1 MRELPI
7 RERWKSVKLLRA
19 LFKFLILAAVLSAIV
34 VVGLRTCSVEHRQDW
49 SKAQLQEYC
58 LLIDADWDAGAS
70 RCNNQKLR
78 KILEKVS
85 NDEHADK
92 RLHTL
97 GIPLEKIIANPTER
111 SWALLTRS
119 QERDELARRLAQHG
133 ADSSKL
139 KACRVTLSHD
149 VKEII
154 GNEILSACIY
164 YLYPKKQELISI
176 VQ

>member
-1 MRELPI
+1 M
-7 RERWKSVKLLRA
+7 KLLRA
-19 LFKFLILAAVLSAIV
+19 LFKLIVLVGVSLTIF

-97 GIPLEKIIANPTER
+97 GIPLEKIIANPTDL

-119 QERDELARRLAQHG
+119 QERDELARRLVQLG

-139 KACRVTLSHD
+139 KACRVTLSD
-149 VKEII
+149 GID
-154 GNEILSACIY
+154 
-164 YLYPKKQELISI
+164 
-176 VQ
+176 

>member
-1 MRELPI
+1 MR
-7 RERWKSVKLLRA
+7 LLRT

-34 VVGLRTCSVEHRQDW
+34 VVGLLTCSVEHRQDW

-58 LLIDADWDAGAS
+58 LLIDADWDTETNQ
-70 RCNNQKLR
+70 CNKQKLR
-78 KILEKVS
+78 EILEKVS

-97 GIPLEKIIANPTER
+97 GIPLEKIIANPTEL

-119 QERDELARRLAQHG
+119 QERDELARRLVQLG

-139 KACRVTLSHD
+139 KACRGTLSHD
-149 VKEII
+149 VEEII
-154 GNEILSACIY
+154 GNEILSACIR
-164 YLYPKKQELISI
+164 YLYPNNRNLLGII
-176 VQ
+176 R

>member
-1 MRELPI
+1 M
-7 RERWKSVKLLRA
+7 KLLRA
-19 LFKFLILAAVLSAIV
+19 LFKFLILAAVLSAII

-97 GIPLEKIIANPTER
+97 GIPLEKIIANPTDL

-119 QERDELARRLAQHG
+119 QERDELARRLVQLG

-139 KACRVTLSHD
+139 KACRVILSHD
-149 VKEII
+149 VEEII
-154 GNEILSACIY
+154 GNEILSACIR
-164 YLYPKKQELISI
+164 YLHPDNRRLINI
-176 VQ
+176 VREP